1 MSRPVTPLQTLADID
16 AILAESAKRPVLVF
30 KHSTT

>member
-1 MSRPVTPLQTLADID
+1 LAEIKQLLAQSDLD
-16 AILAESAKRPVLVF
+16 AVVAESARRPVLVF

>member
-1 MSRPVTPLQTLADID
+1 MGEVTQLFSMADLD
-16 AILAESAKRPVLVF
+16 SVLTASASKPVLVF

>member
-1 MSRPVTPLQTLADID
+1 MAEIKQLLSMADLDSVVAQSMTRPI
-16 AILAESAKRPVLVF
+16 LVF

>member
-1 MSRPVTPLQTLADID
+1 MATARQIMTVTDLD
-16 AILAESAKRPVLVF
+16 AVLAESAGKAVLVF

>member
-1 MSRPVTPLQTLADID
+1 MTHVTQLLNMAHVD
-16 AILAESAKRPVLVF
+16 ALLAESASHPVLVF